1 MLQIAKEAKR
11 CRLENTTSPHGPSL
25 SESDMADAELF
36 LSDVLLCLPLVGISF
51 FSNPSSYQYDSPL
64 FYLNAK
70 GLKSV
75 GYEIPSGF
83 VTKAGSQA
91 SKEEVSSIHKYL
103 SAIRSNLMA
112 DGALSD
118 RGSHLHLREDFV
130 FNSPSEAA
138 GVMLGQA
145 ANGRD
150 EWKDSEG
157 LTLKTVQEAKIGAL

>member
-1 MLQIAKEAKR
+1 MLQMAKEAKR
-11 CRLENTTSPHGPSL
+11 CKLENSTLPQGPSL
-25 SESDMADAELF
+25 SESDKADAELF

-51 FSNPSSYQYDSPL
+51 FSNPSSYQYDGPI

-70 GLKSV
+70 GLKST

-91 SKEEVSSIHKYL
+91 SKEEVPSIHKYL

-112 DGALSD
+112 DGIFSD

-130 FNSPSEAA
+130 FNSPSQAA
-138 GVMLGQA
+138 GVMLGRS

-150 EWKDSEG
+150 EWKNSEG
-157 LTLKTVQEAKIGAL
+157 LTLKTVQEAKIGA